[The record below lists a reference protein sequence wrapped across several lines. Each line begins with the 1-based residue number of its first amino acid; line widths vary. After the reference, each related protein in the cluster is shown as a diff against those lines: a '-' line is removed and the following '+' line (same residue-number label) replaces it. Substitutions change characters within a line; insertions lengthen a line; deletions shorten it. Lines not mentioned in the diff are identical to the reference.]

1 MQGVSESVPLPS
13 PAVHTDLAPCT
24 LTLLPLSTLTSLQR
38 VAEDVVLAVG
48 GRRAVPPLVAELPL
62 ALLESLSGTVRHRRD
77 GVRVTL
83 AHLPTHKSPH
93 MHTDGVP
100 REGRGSQPRG
110 IADTD
115 TGAV

>member
-1 MQGVSESVPLPS
+1 M
-13 PAVHTDLAPCT
+13 
-24 LTLLPLSTLTSLQR
+24 
-38 VAEDVVLAVG
+38 LAVG

-93 MHTDGVP
+93 MHTDGAP
-100 REGRGSQPRG
+100 GEGRRGSQSRG
-110 IADTD
+110 TASADTD